1 MVSIVGKNGAGKSTF
16 SKLVCGFETPDSGEI
31 LFQGRDL
38 LQENIRHRAKHIGY
52 VMQNPNQMIS
62 KTMIFD
68 EVALSLRNMEKKRG
82 RDSGKSGGNFESLRT
97 FPISELAGIGA

>member
-31 LFQGRDL
+31 LFQGRNL

-68 EVALSLRNMEKKRG
+68 EVALSPVSYTHL
-82 RDSGKSGGNFESLRT
+82 FESGEREDIFEVDT
-97 FPISELAGIGA
+97 